1 MDVVGIL
8 LAAGH
13 SRRFGAQNKLMQHLP
28 DGGRVAVASARHLLA
43 ALPTSIAVVRP
54 QDIKLQAELEAVG
67 LQLAVCAAQNLE
79 MAASLVT
86 GIREACALYPKA
98 RGYVIALAD
107 MPYIQ
112 VRTIVEV
119 GRCIDAGRGIVM
131 PVFHGRRGHP
141 VGFSARFSAD
151 LLALKG
157 DTGARAVLE
166 NYPSELFQLECD
178 DPGILKD
185 IDTPQDLAGG

>member
-13 SRRFGAQNKLMQHLP
+13 SRRFGTQNKLMQHLP
-28 DGGRVAVASARHLLA
+28 DGSRMAVASARHLLE
-43 ALPTSIAVVRP
+43 ALPISIAVVRP
-54 QDIKLQAELEAVG
+54 QDIELQTELQAVG
-67 LQLAVCAAQNLE
+67 LQLAVCVGQDME

-86 GIREACALYPKA
+86 GVRQACTLYPQA

-119 GRCIDAGRGIVM
+119 GRRIDAGQGIVM
-131 PVFHGRRGHP
+131 PAFHDRRGHP
-141 VGFSARFSAD
+141 AGFSAKFAAD

-166 NYPSELFQLECD
+166 KYPSELFQLECD

-185 IDTPQDLAGG
+185 IDTPQDLASR